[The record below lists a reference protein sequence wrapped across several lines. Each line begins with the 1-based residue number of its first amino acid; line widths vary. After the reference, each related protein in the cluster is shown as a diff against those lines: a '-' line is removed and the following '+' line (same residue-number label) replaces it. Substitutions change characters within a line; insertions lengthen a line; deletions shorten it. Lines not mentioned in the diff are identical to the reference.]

1 MTGWFEYGLLGV
13 LVLLGFFCFLIGLDK
28 MVKLVLGTT
37 ILIVVVLGRSAL
49 LQTWTY
55 FLTQMGT
62 TRTFIGLSQPT
73 LLMILQSIDLV
84 SSVIIFIGAMIVI
97 ITYGRIDISLD
108 SVSLSPHIQQLVL
121 VPLAIVSVIIG
132 LSVAIRG
139 VDILNPIRMAAVA
152 STLTTNRNI
161 QLLIR
166 YLPLG
171 IIVQWLISLR
181 LIASLDI
188 GFGYGKT
195 SDE

>member
-1 MTGWFEYGLLGV
+1 
-13 LVLLGFFCFLIGLDK
+13 

-62 TRTFIGLSQPT
+62 TRTFIGLSQST

-108 SVSLSPHIQQLVL
+108 GISLSPHVQQLAL

-171 IIVQWLISLR
+171 IIVQ
-181 LIASLDI
+181 
-188 GFGYGKT
+188 
-195 SDE
+195 

>member
-1 MTGWFEYGLLGV
+1 
-13 LVLLGFFCFLIGLDK
+13 
-28 MVKLVLGTT
+28 
-37 ILIVVVLGRSAL
+37 
-49 LQTWTY
+49 
-55 FLTQMGT
+55 
-62 TRTFIGLSQPT
+62 
-73 LLMILQSIDLV
+73 MILQSIDLV

-121 VPLAIVSVIIG
+121 VPLAIISVIIG

-139 VDILNPIRMAAVA
+139 IDILNPIRMAAVA

-171 IIVQWLISLR
+171 IIVQ
-181 LIASLDI
+181 
-188 GFGYGKT
+188 
-195 SDE
+195 